1 MTQKIHNSLGMEPS
15 LSLRVINLIL
25 VFSEIC
31 DKIDFVVYSML
42 KFDNI

>member
-1 MTQKIHNSLGMEPS
+1 MTQKIHNSFGMESS

-31 DKIDFVVYSML
+31 DKIDFAL
-42 KFDNI
+42 KAC